1 MTFVQRNCIV
11 DRLNTNIVNS
21 DYEVG
26 DLIYY
31 KGKCYNHNNF
41 YAIITKKTKNSMD
54 IEVLEWSVN
63 QITGVHEF
71 RSLEP
76 RIEYN
81 NLTKR
86 PFKKI
91 IN

>member
-1 MTFVQRNCIV
+1 MIFVQRNNIV
-11 DRLNTNIVNS
+11 NRLNTNIGSS

-26 DLIYY
+26 DLIHYN
-31 KGKCYNHNNF
+31 GKCYNHNNF
-41 YAIITKKTKNSMD
+41 FAVITKTTQNSIN

-86 PFKKI
+86 RFEKI